1 MLSIIVSSYQEE
13 YFIQFS
19 KNIEETIGNDFEYE
33 IIQQWNPGTMGICE
47 AYNRGAEKAQYENL
61 LFIHEDVLFET
72 KDWGE
77 ILIDYLKLDNVG
89 CIGVA
94 GANYVPNTPTPW
106 WVIKDY
112 ANSHLSHFN
121 KKTNKRYDYT
131 FSSDKNGL
139 LETKLLDGVF
149 IACRKDVWK
158 KVKFNE
164 DLKGFHGYDINFSI
178 KVTENYQNYI
188 TNKISIVHFSHGNL
202 TKEWLECVIKAY
214 SFVEKG
220 KTKIDNKLELV
231 CFNYFADQL
240 RHFEFSTKEK
250 NNFLN
255 NFLSIRNLGLINW
268 LKAKRKIKAI
278 NKYTKL

>member
-19 KNIEETIGNDFEYE
+19 KNIEETIGDDFKYE
-33 IIQQWNPGTMGICE
+33 IIQQWNPGVMGICE
-47 AYNRGAEKAQYENL
+47 AYNKGAKKAQYDNL

-72 KDWGE
+72 KNWGR
-77 ILIDYLKLDNVG
+77 ILKDYLKMDHIG

-94 GANYVPNTPTPW
+94 GANYIPNTPTPW
-106 WVIKDY
+106 WVIEGY
-112 ANSHLSHFN
+112 ANSHLSHYN

-139 LETKLLDGVF
+139 LQTKLLDGVF

-158 KVKFNE
+158 KIKFNE
-164 DLKGFHGYDINFSI
+164 GLKGFHGYDIGFSI
-178 KVTENYQNYI
+178 AVSQIKQNYI
-188 TNKISIVHFSHGNL
+188 LNKISLVHYSSGNL
-202 TKEWLECVIKAY
+202 SKEWLESVIKAY
-214 SFVEKG
+214 SFVEKA

-240 RHFEFSTKEK
+240 RYLGFAMSDKTEY
-250 NNFLN
+250 LN
-255 NFLSIRNLGLINW
+255 QFISYKNLGLKNW
-268 LKAKRKIKAI
+268 LKAKRKIKLI
-278 NKYTKL
+278 NKYYEC

>member
-61 LFIHEDVLFET
+61 LFIHEDVIFET
-72 KDWGE
+72 KNWGN
-77 ILIDYLKLDNVG
+77 ILTDYLKMDHIG
-89 CIGVA
+89 CIGLA
-94 GANYVPNTPTPW
+94 GANYIPNTPTPW
-106 WVIKDY
+106 WVIEGY
-112 ANSHLSHFN
+112 ANSHLSHYN

-131 FSSDKNGL
+131 FSRDKNRL
-139 LETKLLDGVF
+139 LKTKLLDGVF
-149 IACRKDVWK
+149 IACRKNVWK
-158 KVKFNE
+158 KIKFNE

-202 TKEWLECVIKAY
+202 TKEWLQNLIVAY
-214 SFVEKG
+214 KESNSVNQV
-220 KTKIDNKLELV
+220 TNKDTELF
-231 CFNYFADQL
+231 CFNYLADQL
-240 RHFEFSTKEK
+240 RHFGFTMEDKMIY
-250 NNFLN
+250 LN
-255 NFLSIRNLGLINW
+255 QFISYKNLGLKNW
-268 LKAKRKIKAI
+268 LKAKHKIKAI
-278 NKYTKL
+278 KKYNN

>member
-1 MLSIIVSSYQEE
+1 MLSLIVSSYQQH
-13 YFIQFS
+13 YFEQFS
-19 KNIEETIGNDFEYE
+19 ENVKATIGDGFEYE
-33 IIQQWNPGTMGICE
+33 IIQQWNPGVMGICE
-47 AYNRGAEKAQYENL
+47 TYNKGAEKALYDNL

-72 KDWGE
+72 KDWGS

-94 GANYVPNTPTPW
+94 GANYIPNVPTPW

-149 IACRKDVWK
+149 IACQK
-158 KVKFNE
+158 KIWWEIKFNE
-164 DLKGFHGYDINFSI
+164 ELQGFHGYDIDFSI
-178 KVTENYQNYI
+178 KVTENHQSYI

-202 TKEWLECVIKAY
+202 TKEWLENLIKSY
-214 SFVEKG
+214 KYYNEKNQINNQE
-220 KTKIDNKLELV
+220 TELF
-231 CFNYFADQL
+231 CFNYFANQL
-240 RHFEFSTKEK
+240 RYLEFTMEDKIMY
-250 NNFLN
+250 LN
-255 NFLSIRNLGLINW
+255 QFISYKKLGLKHW

-278 NKYTKL
+278 KKYNN